1 MLASVVIACYKHE
14 QYLEECLE
22 TVYQQTFADIE
33 LVIVDDHSPDKS
45 FEVAQ
50 RVIRKRS
57 FGKRFVSCKLLKN
70 PQNLGA
76 HYTWNRALSLTSGDN
91 ALFQV

>member
-22 TVYQQTFADIE
+22 TVYQQTFSDIE
-33 LVIVDDHSPDKS
+33 LVIVDDHSPDQS

-50 RVIRKRS
+50 KVIKKRS
-57 FGKRFVSCKLLKN
+57 FGKRFVSCK
-70 PQNLGA
+70 
-76 HYTWNRALSLTSGDN
+76 
-91 ALFQV
+91 